1 MKLRSDAQSAEW
13 SAEDDSALLFET
25 HFLQKGAL
33 RIIVT
38 DVFRCKSARTAR
50 DGARKMSVYNNLS
63 LSCLVFRLGNVNKLN
78 LKLRL
83 EARGFLCTLSVR
95 DCITTNESE

>member
-1 MKLRSDAQSAEW
+1 MTVHSYLRRA
-13 SAEDDSALLFET
+13 F
-25 HFLQKGAL
+25 FQKGAV

-38 DVFRCKSARTAR
+38 DVFRCKTTRTAR
-50 DGARKMSVYNNLS
+50 GGARKMSVNNNLS
-63 LSCLVFRLGNVNKLN
+63 LSCLVFRLGNFNKLN

-95 DCITTNESE
+95 DYINTNESE

>member
-1 MKLRSDAQSAEW
+1 MEW

-25 HFLQKGAL
+25 HLLQKGAL

-38 DVFRCKSARTAR
+38 DVFRCITTRLARG
-50 DGARKMSVYNNLS
+50 GARKMSVHNNLS
-63 LSCLVFRLGNVNKLN
+63 LSCLVFRLGNFNKLN

-95 DCITTNESE
+95 DYINTNESE

>member
-1 MKLRSDAQSAEW
+1 M
-13 SAEDDSALLFET
+13 
-25 HFLQKGAL
+25 QKGAL

-78 LKLRL
+78 LRL
-83 EARGFLCTLSVR
+83 SVEARGFLCPLSVA
-95 DCITTNESE
+95 DCINANKFE